1 MAMAKWSNPAKG
13 PSYRRL
19 RVSEMLRRA
28 LADVLSEGFPSDP
41 DIPVVSITVCEVRL
55 TSDLKRA
62 TVYVLPLG
70 GRHSEEV
77 VAGLNRDRP
86 EIRRLLNQQ
95 IHLKYSPSLNFALD
109 TRFDHV
115 DEVERLLKSDAV
127 QRDIRRQAAEAES

>member
-95 IHLKYSPSLNFALD
+95 IHLKYSPSLNFVLD

-127 QRDIRRQAAEAES
+127 QRDIRRQAVEAES